1 MERPILKPVGTPVD
15 ELDTPALVVDM
26 DALESNIETVHARF
40 RQSDAKLRPY
50 TEVHRCPAI
59 AHKQLAA
66 GGSVGGISVAS
77 VGEAEIFS
85 QNGITDIFIV
95 NEVVTAP
102 KISRLCALARSVSV
116 SVAVDDAD
124 NARRLSQAAQDGGV
138 ALNVVIDIN
147 TGQDRSGVAP
157 GQPALDLARA
167 IAQSGG
173 LEFAGLMCWDEADLT
188 GDADAIAAESGRR
201 IQHALDTREMLE
213 RDGLEVRRVSVG
225 GTHCYELACD
235 TDGVTEALAGAYAL
249 MDYRHS
255 ALLPELTAAAGVIAA
270 VTSLP
275 EDGTAILDTG
285 RKAMGDDYGFPV
297 IADSYVLEVASMSA
311 EHGKLQ
317 WRDDADVSLKL
328 GDRVR
333 FTPMDTGA
341 CVNVYDYIH
350 GVRDGKLEAVFNI
363 SARGLYR

>member
-1 MERPILKPVGTPVD
+1 MERPILKPIGTPMD
-15 ELDTPALVVDM
+15 QLDTPALIVDM

-40 RQSDAKLRPY
+40 RESGANLRPY
-50 TEVHRCPAI
+50 VEAHRCPAI

-66 GGSVGGISVAS
+66 GGSVGISVAS

-85 QNGITDIFIV
+85 QSGITDILIV

-102 KISRLCALARSVSV
+102 KISRLCALARNVSV
-116 SVAVDDAD
+116 SVAVDDID
-124 NARRLSQAAQDGGV
+124 NVRRLSEAAQNSGV
-138 ALNVVIDIN
+138 ALNVVVDIN
-147 TGQDRSGVAP
+147 TREDRSGVAA

-167 IAQSGG
+167 IAESEA

-188 GDADAIAAESGRR
+188 KDADAIAVESGRR
-201 IQHALDTREMLE
+201 IQQALDTREMLE
-213 RDGLEVRRVSVG
+213 RAGLEVRMVSVG
-225 GTHCYELACD
+225 GTHCYELVSE
-235 TDGVTEALAGAYAL
+235 TEGVTDALAGAYAL

-255 ALLPELTAAAGVIAA
+255 ALLPKLTPAARVMAA

-275 EDGTAILDTG
+275 EAGAAILDTG

-297 IADSYVLEVASMSA
+297 IADSDVLQVASMSA
-311 EHGKLQ
+311 EHGKLE
-317 WRDDADVSLKL
+317 WRDDADVSLTL
-328 GDRVR
+328 GDRVW

-341 CVNVYDYIH
+341 CVNVYDYIQ
-350 GVRDGKLEAVFNI
+350 GVRDGKLEAVFNV